1 MSIEQ
6 ALAAL
11 TAAVEA
17 NTAALKAGGGAAAAT
32 AKADKPA
39 KEKAEPKG
47 YTAKHTKEEMMTVMN
62 EVKEKIDAATA
73 KGIRD
78 EVGKVSKLSELV
90 DAETID
96 KVYDAAKAALAKAE
110 DDV

>member
-17 NTAALKAGGGAAAAT
+17 NTAALKGGASAGKT
-32 AKADKPA
+32 ETKNETKT
-39 KEKAEPKG
+39 KG
-47 YTAKHTKEEMMTVMN
+47 YTAKHTKEEMLAAMN
-62 EVKEKIDAATA
+62 EVKEKIDADTA

-78 EVGKVSKLSELV
+78 SVGKVAKLAELT
-90 DAETID
+90 DPATID
-96 KVYDAAKAALAKAE
+96 AVYDAAKAALKKAE

>member
-17 NTAALKAGGGAAAAT
+17 NTAALKGGASAGKSET
-32 AKADKPA
+32 KT
-39 KEKAEPKG
+39 ETKG
-47 YTAKHTKEEMMTVMN
+47 YTAKHTKEEMLAAMN

-78 EVGKVSKLSELV
+78 DVGKVAKLAELT
-90 DAETID
+90 DPATID
-96 KVYDAAKAALAKAE
+96 AVYDAAKAALKKAE